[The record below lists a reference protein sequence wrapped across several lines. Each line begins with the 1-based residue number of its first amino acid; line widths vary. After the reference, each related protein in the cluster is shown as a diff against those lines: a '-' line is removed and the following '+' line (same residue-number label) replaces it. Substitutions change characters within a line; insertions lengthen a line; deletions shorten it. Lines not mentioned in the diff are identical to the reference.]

1 MSDYFYDGQI
11 RRYVTQFIRVMSNF
25 SYKDGK
31 GNLIQIPVRYGDL
44 SRQTAQ
50 ILKKGSENVLSS
62 APFIACYIKDF
73 RYDRSR
79 LQDPTFVSKVQIRE
93 RDVDNNGNLL
103 NTQGGNYTVE
113 RIMPSPYKITFAAD
127 IWTMNSDQK
136 FQIVEQ
142 IAYIF
147 NPALDLQTTDN
158 YIDWTSLS
166 MLSLTDQGQWS
177 TRTVPQGLD
186 EALEIASLVFEA
198 PVWITPPAKVKQMNV
213 ITKIITNV
221 FLPITTDTALDD
233 LRAGYAAQIFDKP
246 TSEVVVTL
254 NNFNLLV
261 LNGVAK
267 LEAVSYESQGD
278 DINQPPVSWLAIL
291 DRYPGKFTAGLSQLR
306 LTTPNGAEIV
316 AFMRLDANNETQMML
331 TFDQDT
337 IPGNDIIN
345 GRGTVDAIINPD
357 TFNPSSKVSGTRYLI
372 LEDINPDHA
381 LPNYNG
387 PDAWKNSTG
396 TDFVAYANDIIEWNG
411 AAWSVIFS
419 SSSVNTTTYITNS
432 YTGIQYKWADSSWSK
447 SFEGLYNNWSWRLV
461 L

>member
-44 SRQTAQ
+44 SRQAAQ

-73 RYDRSR
+73 RYDRTR
-79 LQDPTFVSKVQIRE
+79 LQDPTFVSKVNIRE
-93 RDVDNNGNLL
+93 RDVDADGNLL

-127 IWTMNSDQK
+127 VWTMNSDQK

-158 YIDWTSLS
+158 YIDWTSLN
-166 MLSLTDQGQWS
+166 MLTLTDQGQWS

-186 EALEIASLVFEA
+186 ENLEIASLVFEA

-221 FLPITTDTALDD
+221 FLPIGTDTELDD
-233 LRAGYAAQIFDKP
+233 LRAGYAAQIFTEPDAA
-246 TSEVVVTL
+246 VVITP
-254 NNFNLLV
+254 NDFNLLV

-267 LEAVSYESQGD
+267 LESLSYSSQGD
-278 DINQPPVSWLAIL
+278 EINQPAVSWLAIL

-306 LTTPNGAEIV
+306 LTTPSGMEIV
-316 AFMRLDANNETQMML
+316 AFIRLDANDETQMLL
-331 TFDQDT
+331 TFDTDT

-357 TFNPSSKVSGTRYLI
+357 TFNPTSKVSGTRYLI
-372 LEDINPDHA
+372 LEDINQDHA
-381 LPNYNG
+381 LPNYSG
-387 PDAWKNSTG
+387 PPAWKNSTG
-396 TDFVAYANDIIEWNG
+396 TDFVAYANDIIEWDG
-411 AAWSVIFS
+411 ADWSVIFS
-419 SSSVNTTTYITNS
+419 SAAVTTATYITNS
-432 YTGIQYKWADSSWSK
+432 YTGIQYKWAEGHWSK

>member
-50 ILKKGSENVLSS
+50 ILKKGSENVLTS

-73 RYDRSR
+73 RYDRTR

-93 RDVDNNGNLL
+93 RDVDDNGNLL

-113 RIMPSPYKITFAAD
+113 RIMPSPYKITFSAD

-158 YIDWTSLS
+158 YIDWTSLN
-166 MLSLTDQGQWS
+166 MITLTDQGQWS

-186 EALEIASLVFEA
+186 ENLEIASLVFEA

-221 FLPITTDTALDD
+221 FLPIGTDTVIDD
-233 LRAGYAAQIFDKP
+233 LRSGYAAQIFTDP
-246 TSEVVVTL
+246 DTNVVITP
-254 NNFNLLV
+254 NDFNLLV
-261 LNGVAK
+261 LNGAAK
-267 LEAVSYESQGD
+267 LEALSYSSQGD
-278 DINQPPVSWLAIL
+278 DTIQPPVSWLSIL
-291 DRYPGKFTAGLSQLR
+291 DKYPGKFTAGLSQLR
-306 LTTPNGAEIV
+306 LTAPSGMEIV
-316 AFMRLDANNETQMML
+316 AFIRLDANDETQMLL
-331 TFDQDT
+331 TFDADT

-357 TFNPSSKVSGTRYLI
+357 TFNPTSKVNGTRYLI
-372 LEDINPDHA
+372 LEDINQDHA
-381 LPNYNG
+381 LPNYSG
-387 PDAWKNSTG
+387 PTAWKNSTG
-396 TDFVAYANDIIEWNG
+396 TDFVAYANDIIEWSGTN
-411 AAWSVIFS
+411 WSVIFS
-419 SSSVNTTTYITNS
+419 SATVAATTYITNS
-432 YTGIQYKWADSSWSK
+432 YTGIQYKWDEGHWSK